1 MLLKEYIVTLKNKS
15 DLESFYSDME
25 QKNQKLF
32 IPNRA
37 VECVEKRS
45 ISRNTHYLLNI
56 DEAEELKKD
65 PRVAAVSLNSTE
77 LGLQVES
84 HATQLANFNRSSSI
98 AFGHKN
104 YGLYRSYITKNDPTW
119 TGDKVASI
127 TLNRTGQD
135 VDVVIVDEILYP
147 NHIEYSSRS
156 NQIDWFAEYDTLVR
170 TTGTQI
176 ARIERASDNVSRIT
190 TKSPHGLKAGNYVT
204 VVCPSDSS
212 FNVTN
217 VPIIDVSATPVGLGG
232 DGVTI
237 NRFRYSNPGS
247 VVNVITR
254 TVISVAR
261 SNDVTTVICS
271 SSHSLS
277 NGQTIGINITT
288 TGYSTFAAAN
298 VPITIVNSTTFTY
311 PNIGSDVSTTS
322 VSGNVYP
329 DGNLGTWTGNYLYN
343 NYSGN
348 NNHATVIAGIIGGS
362 TQGWA
367 RDANLYNIRHDY
379 SNNNTFVPLEYVID
393 YVRYWHLDKPIDP
406 VTGRRT
412 PTLVN
417 CSWGVSRSTTARN
430 NYTGG
435 NNTNISRIFYR
446 GSTIEATDLGNSP
459 LDVGFSGVCNS
470 NTVIGELKGAQVG
483 STPATTVIFSSSG
496 STGTGQFA
504 KASLIGTINAGD
516 YVECNA
522 TGWLKGARIT
532 SVIDAGTEYIFTV
545 NFFKNTTVTSTS
557 TATCTFY
564 SSTMENIGFEII
576 TTNSTTATVTSIP
589 AALGGSSSMID
600 TGAPT
605 GFSVN
610 GLNTYDDATW
620 SIVLPFNIVFAGN
633 NYGPSYGSGTVGD
646 DAYLNVSS
654 NSFVVF
660 GGGPV
665 LGFNKE
671 PQPTGPSARKIVI
684 SGSDLSAR
692 KVYTQTTGS
701 TPNRIFRIRWEG
713 HNAPEGGDVNN
724 PTMIWEMKF
733 FEATNNRIELHVGS
747 NANYRGEFTSSQLL
761 DYGINLNSSTV
772 PQRYA
777 ALDADIEDCIDDGI
791 IFVGSSGNN
800 NYKIDAVGGLDYN
813 NYYVEKGVSYYY
825 HRGSSP
831 GSQSNVI
838 CVGALSSSSSIERK
852 TFTSNAG
859 PRVDLYAP
867 AENIISSV
875 YDGSGAGTSSTI
887 RNTTYEVSISAVS
900 RNNATSTATIT
911 TATAHALNTGDLITI
926 QTVSDF
932 SFQTTMTPIVVT
944 GPNSFTYTNVG
955 PNVAVST
962 PATGTVWPG
971 YFYQKYEGSSI
982 AAAQVSGVLAL
993 ALEEYPDM
1001 DQTEARNY
1009 ITRYARAGLMSN
1021 TAGGYSDDLSLQ
1033 DGPNKILYYY
1043 KEREISGFVSPKVNY
1058 RVRPESGLVFPRPR
1072 IKRT

>member
-15 DLESFYSDME
+15 DLESFYADME
-25 QKNQKLF
+25 QKNQKSF
-32 IPNRA
+32 IPGRE
-37 VECVEKRS
+37 VECVERRA
-45 ISRNTHYLLNI
+45 ISRNTHYLLSV

-65 PRVAAVSLNSTE
+65 HRVAAVSLNSVE
-77 LGLQVES
+77 SGLQVEL
-84 HATQLANFNRSSSI
+84 HATQLANFNRSSDI

-119 TGDKVASI
+119 NGDKVASI

-135 VDVVIVDEILYP
+135 VDVVVVDEIMYP
-147 NHIEYSSRS
+147 NHVEYSARA
-156 NQIDWFAEYDTLVR
+156 NQIDWFANYDTQVR

-176 ARIERASDNVSRIT
+176 ARIERAADVARIT
-190 TKSPHGLKAGNYVT
+190 TKTAHGLKVGNYVT
-204 VVCPSDSS
+204 VVCTSNNT
-212 FNVTN
+212 FNVSN
-217 VPIIDVSATPVGLGG
+217 VAIIDVSSTPIGSGG

-237 NRFRYSNPGS
+237 NRFRYANVGS
-247 VVNVITR
+247 VVSLNTR
-254 TVISVAR
+254 SVSSVSR
-261 SNDVTTVICS
+261 SGNVTTVICS

-288 TGYSTFAAAN
+288 VGFSSFAAAN
-298 VPITIVNSTTFTY
+298 VPVTVINSTTFTY
-311 PNIGSDVSTTS
+311 SNAGNDVTTSS
-322 VSGNVYP
+322 VSGSVFI
-329 DGNLGTWTGNYLYN
+329 DSNLGTWTGNYRYD
-343 NYSGN
+343 NYSGS
-348 NNHATVIAGIIGGS
+348 NNHATVVAGIIGGN

-379 SNNNTFVPLEYVID
+379 SNSNAFVPLEYVID
-393 YVRYWHLDKPIDP
+393 YVRYWHLDKPVDP
-406 VTGRRT
+406 TTGRRT

-435 NNTNISRIFYR
+435 NSTNISKIFYR
-446 GSTIEATDLGNSP
+446 GSVIEATDLGNTP

-470 NTVIGELKGAQVG
+470 NTLIGELRGQQVG
-483 STPATTVIFSSSG
+483 STLATTVINSSSG
-496 STGTGQFA
+496 SVGSGSFAIASLTGTVQV
-504 KASLIGTINAGD
+504 GD
-516 YVECNA
+516 YIECNA
-522 TGWLKGARIT
+522 TGWIKGARIT
-532 SVIDAGTEYIFTV
+532 SITESGSDYVFTV
-545 NFFKNTTVTSTS
+545 NFFKSTTVTGTT

-564 SSTMENIGFEII
+564 SSTMENVGFDIT
-576 TTNSTTATVTSIP
+576 TTNSTTSTITSIP
-589 AALGGSSSMID
+589 AALGGSSGMID
-600 TGAPT
+600 AGPPT
-605 GFSVN
+605 GFSTN
-610 GLNTYDDATW
+610 GLNTYDDAVW
-620 SIVLPFNIVFAGN
+620 SIALPFNIVFAGS

-684 SGSDLSAR
+684 SGADLSAR
-692 KVYTQTTGS
+692 KVYTQTTGT
-701 TPNRIFRIRWEG
+701 TPNRIYRIRWEG

-747 NANYRGEFTSSQLL
+747 NANYRGEFTSAQLL
-761 DYGINLNSSTV
+761 DYGINLSASTV

-800 NYKIDAVGGLDYN
+800 NFKIDTVDGLDYN
-813 NYYVEKGVSYYY
+813 NYYVEKGVEYYY

-831 GSQSNVI
+831 GSHANVI
-838 CVGALSSSSSIERK
+838 CVGALKSSNSSESK

-867 AENIISSV
+867 GENIISSV
-875 YDGSGAGTSSTI
+875 YDNLGPGTSGTV
-887 RNTTYEVSISAVS
+887 RNTLYEVGITNASRVS
-900 RNNATSTATIT
+900 ATSTATIT
-911 TATAHALNTGDLITI
+911 TAIAHGLNNGDLITI
-926 QTVSDF
+926 QIIDDPNFITR
-932 SFQTTMTPIVVT
+932 MTPITVT
-944 GPNSFTYTNVG
+944 GPNTFTYTNAG
-955 PNVAVST
+955 PNVSAGT
-962 PATGTVWPG
+962 PITGTVWPG

-1009 ITRYARAGLMSN
+1009 ITRYARAGLMSD
-1021 TAGGYSDDLSLQ
+1021 TGGSYSDDLSLQ
-1033 DGPNKILYYY
+1033 GGPNKILYYY
-1043 KEREISGFVSPKVNY
+1043 KERELTGFLSPKVNY
-1058 RVRPESGLVFPRPR
+1058 RVRPASGLVFPRPR
-1072 IKRT
+1072 IRRT